1 MKVKYRLLNDL
12 LLYEDECITYLE
24 KMAQDGWYLVKV
36 GTTFFK
42 FERRSPRKVKY
53 QMDYNLLT
61 PDYLE
66 MITLEGYRFV
76 DNYREISFFYN
87 EDINAANLHTD
98 EAARLMALGNIY
110 KYFHVFLIIGCALIL
125 LIINS
130 SIWKMNLL
138 VIRYTLGSF
147 FLNTK
152 LFFGHYLYIF
162 IALMFVIDGIAI
174 FLMKLSINR
183 QQENKKSLKKWIK
196 LCFIIEKLIGLILL
210 FILTLVIIDIVVYN
224 LFVLIGLIIV
234 IGGFEI
240 YNYYINKKAYH
251 EINSTLRR
259 GKTAIAMV
267 LVVVFVIAMQN
278 IDFDINIKTIQ
289 PLQKGINVESTSTRS
304 ILVSNYVNTS
314 YEGEQLI
321 FLESKYECLN
331 NYIANKVFEE
341 IVCGVERDSRIP
353 DETEIDAIVETTGE
367 WSTNDVKYL
376 NYLQAIKKF
385 KYIQTEYADKCYY
398 FDNTFVA
405 IKNKQILLIVKKEDT
420 KIDEI
425 LKYYLS

>member
-110 KYFHVFLIIGCALIL
+110 KSIHVFLIIGCALIL

-152 LFFGHYLYIF
+152 PSQS
-162 IALMFVIDGIAI
+162 V
-174 FLMKLSINR
+174 
-183 QQENKKSLKKWIK
+183 
-196 LCFIIEKLIGLILL
+196 
-210 FILTLVIIDIVVYN
+210 
-224 LFVLIGLIIV
+224 
-234 IGGFEI
+234 
-240 YNYYINKKAYH
+240 
-251 EINSTLRR
+251 
-259 GKTAIAMV
+259 
-267 LVVVFVIAMQN
+267 
-278 IDFDINIKTIQ
+278 
-289 PLQKGINVESTSTRS
+289 P
-304 ILVSNYVNTS
+304 
-314 YEGEQLI
+314 
-321 FLESKYECLN
+321 
-331 NYIANKVFEE
+331 
-341 IVCGVERDSRIP
+341 
-353 DETEIDAIVETTGE
+353 
-367 WSTNDVKYL
+367 
-376 NYLQAIKKF
+376 
-385 KYIQTEYADKCYY
+385 
-398 FDNTFVA
+398 
-405 IKNKQILLIVKKEDT
+405 
-420 KIDEI
+420 
-425 LKYYLS
+425 